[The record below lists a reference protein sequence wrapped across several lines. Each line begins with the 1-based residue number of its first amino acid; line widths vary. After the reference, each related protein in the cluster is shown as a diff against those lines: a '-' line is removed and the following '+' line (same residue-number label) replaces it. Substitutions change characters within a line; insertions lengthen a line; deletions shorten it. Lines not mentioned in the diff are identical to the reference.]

1 MLAADHC
8 GEKKLIHVTAP
19 IPDEPLCVDITL
31 HYIASSIPLFY
42 TTLYSVKSLLQN
54 TTEYS
59 TEYIQLQYNY
69 VRRIGLSPGRTRSRS
84 LSLGG
89 AGWTF

>member
-1 MLAADHC
+1 MMEADHC

-31 HYIASSIPLFY
+31 LYIVYSIPLFY

-54 TTEYS
+54 TTEYT
-59 TEYIQLQYNY
+59 TEYIQLQLCTEN
-69 VRRIGLSPGRTRSRS
+69 RPFSGAHPEPIS

-89 AGWTF
+89 AGWIF